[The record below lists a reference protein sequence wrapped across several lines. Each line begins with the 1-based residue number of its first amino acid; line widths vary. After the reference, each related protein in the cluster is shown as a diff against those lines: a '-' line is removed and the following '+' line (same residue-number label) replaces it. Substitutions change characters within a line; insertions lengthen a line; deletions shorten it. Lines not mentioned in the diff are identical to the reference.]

1 MFLVRSQETTDL
13 HGHSVDM
20 SHVHVCSSS
29 HVPQAGLS
37 AHNPGCV
44 SKSSLGKET
53 KAHMDL
59 RKQKTG
65 L

>member
-1 MFLVRSQETTDL
+1 MELFCSQETADL

-29 HVPQAGLS
+29 HVPQVGLS
-37 AHNPGCV
+37 DHNPGCV

-53 KAHMDL
+53 KAHMHL